1 MAKKSSPIINLNSK
15 ELKDIMSF
23 CDLNELDFDEF
34 INSCFNKGYQIEKY
48 GLLTT
53 EDGRQVIVEE
63 KEVIKEVRVEIP
75 VEVEKIIEKEII
87 IEVPVEVE
95 KIVEVEKP
103 IKVFIE
109 KLIDVTDDE
118 QINEL
123 TKKIKE
129 LEESL
134 DMVLTDTEMEI
145 SELSKKIRQLE
156 NVPPE
161 VIEKEVIIEKPVEV
175 IKEVIIEVTKE
186 IKVDNKDKLKLL
198 QETISTMKDDIRKK
212 DEKILQIEKN
222 VVELEKVK
230 GPIKA
235 KFMGSTNLNDNLYR

>member
-63 KEVIKEVRVEIP
+63 KEVVKEVRVEIP

-118 QINEL
+118 QINKL
-123 TKKIKE
+123 TKKIEE

-145 SELSKKIRQLE
+145 SELSKKIRHLE
-156 NVPPE
+156 NLPPE
-161 VIEKEVIIEKPVEV
+161 VIEKPVEV

>member
-15 ELKDIMSF
+15 ELKDIKSF

-63 KEVIKEVRVEIP
+63 KEVVKEVRVEIP

-118 QINEL
+118 QINKL
-123 TKKIKE
+123 TKKIEE

-145 SELSKKIRQLE
+145 SELSKKIRHLE
-156 NVPPE
+156 NLPPE
-161 VIEKEVIIEKPVEV
+161 VIEKPVEV